1 VVVDDQRLGRKE
13 PNMVIRGID
22 YYPSDQ
28 YIAFDTETGEC
39 GERRLNHSD
48 GEAWF
53 RTWRRRFKSTRPPT
67 IISALDSQLTPL
79 FRHATHAI
87 TMGINGGAE

>member
-1 VVVDDQRLGRKE
+1 VLLVPQ
-13 PNMVIRGID
+13 
-22 YYPSDQ
+22 
-28 YIAFDTETGEC
+28 ETLDKKFVG
-39 GERRLNHSD
+39 STD
-48 GEAWF
+48 AWF

-67 IISALDSQLTPL
+67 IISALDSQLTPH